1 MIRNSAFEMAGKLA
15 SGEITSV
22 QLTQAHLDQISAV
35 DTDVHAFLHVDTE
48 GARAQ
53 AAPAPRPGR
62 LPGVA
67 ARRAANV
74 RCTFPQ
80 PSAQRSRRLVRGARS
95 R

>member
-48 GARAQ
+48 GALAEVRK
-53 AAPAPRPGR
+53 
-62 LPGVA
+62 VA
-67 ARRAANV
+67 ALAV
-74 RCTFPQ
+74 RTMEIHGCPERIIKNDC
-80 PSAQRSRRLVRGARS
+80 SDGKRNRW
-95 R
+95 